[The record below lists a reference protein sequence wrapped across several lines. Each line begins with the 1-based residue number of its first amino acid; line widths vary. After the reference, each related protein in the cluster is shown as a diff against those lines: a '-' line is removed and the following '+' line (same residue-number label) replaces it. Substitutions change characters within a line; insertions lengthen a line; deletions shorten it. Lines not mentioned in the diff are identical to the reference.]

1 MEATMLDARK
11 RARILAN
18 RDRVRQGRTTTVTL
32 VYNKPEG
39 TIYQAA
45 NVVWQYQHY
54 ADPIAQE
61 PSAEA
66 TPSAIHVRAEF
77 PITLDPTQISYIA
90 DTPTATAAGVVAAHR
105 YEIVSYRQAGIVANR
120 WSVHLRRIR

>member
-1 MEATMLDARK
+1 MLDARK
-11 RARILAN
+11 LARILAN

-45 NVVWQYQHY
+45 NVVWRYQHD

-61 PSAEA
+61 PSAA
-66 TPSAIHVRAEF
+66 GTPSAIHVRAECS
-77 PITLDPTQISYIA
+77 ITLDPTQISYIA
-90 DTPTATAAGVVAAHR
+90 DTPTATAAGIMAAHS
-105 YEIVSYRQAGIVANR
+105 YEIISYRKAGIVANR
-120 WSVHLRRIR
+120 WSVHLRRMR

>member
-1 MEATMLDARK
+1 MLDARK
-11 RARILAN
+11 LARILTN

-45 NVVWQYQHY
+45 DVVWQYQHY
-54 ADPIAQE
+54 AEPIAQ
-61 PSAEA
+61 PPADGA
-66 TPSAIHVRAEF
+66 VHVRAEL
-77 PITLDPTQISYIA
+77 PITLDVAGLSYVA
-90 DTPTATAAGVVAAHR
+90 DTPTASAAGVAAAHT
-105 YEIVSYRQAGIVANR
+105 YEIISYRKAGIVANR

>member
-1 MEATMLDARK
+1 MLDARK
-11 RARILAN
+11 LARILAN

-54 ADPIAQE
+54 ADPIAQQL
-61 PSAEA
+61 SAEGM
-66 TPSAIHVRAEF
+66 PSAIHVRAEC
-77 PITLDPTQISYIA
+77 PITLDPAQISYIA
-90 DTPTATAAGVVAAHR
+90 DTPTATAAGVAAAHR
-105 YEIVSYRQAGIVANR
+105 YEIISYRKAGIVANR
-120 WSVHLRRIR
+120 WSVRLRRMR

>member
-11 RARILAN
+11 LARILAN

-61 PSAEA
+61 PSAA
-66 TPSAIHVRAEF
+66 GTPSAIHVRLEC

-90 DTPTATAAGVVAAHR
+90 DTPTATAAGVMTAPS
-105 YEIVSYRQAGIVANR
+105 YEIVSYRKAGIVANR
-120 WSVHLRRIR
+120 WSVHLRRMR

>member
-1 MEATMLDARK
+1 MLDARK
-11 RARILAN
+11 LARILAN

-54 ADPIAQE
+54 ADPSAQQ
-61 PSAEA
+61 PSAEG
-66 TPSAIHVRAEF
+66 TSSAIHVRAEC

-90 DTPTATAAGVVAAHR
+90 DTPTATAAGVVAAHL
-105 YEIVSYRQAGIVANR
+105 YEIISYRKAGIVANR
-120 WSVHLRRIR
+120 WSVHLRRMR

>member
-11 RARILAN
+11 LARILAN

-61 PSAEA
+61 PSAEG
-66 TPSAIHVRAEF
+66 TPSAIHVRAEL
-77 PITLDPTQISYIA
+77 PITLDPTQISSIA
-90 DTPTATAAGVVAAHR
+90 DTPTATAVGVVAAHS
-105 YEIVSYRQAGIVANR
+105 YEIVSYRKAGIVANR
-120 WSVHLRRIR
+120 WTLRLRRLR

>member
-1 MEATMLDARK
+1 MLDARK

-54 ADPIAQE
+54 SDPIAQR
-61 PSAEA
+61 PSAEGM
-66 TPSAIHVRAEF
+66 PSAIHVRAEC
-77 PITLDPTQISYIA
+77 PITLDPTQISYLA
-90 DTPTATAAGVVAAHR
+90 DTPTATAAGVAAAAR
-105 YEIVSYRQAGIVANR
+105 YEIVSYRKAGIVANR
-120 WSVHLRRIR
+120 WTLLLRRLR

>member
-1 MEATMLDARK
+1 MLDARK

-61 PSAEA
+61 PSAEG
-66 TPSAIHVRAEF
+66 TPSATHVRAEL

-90 DTPTATAAGVVAAHR
+90 DTPTATAASVAAAQR
-105 YEIVSYRQAGIVANR
+105 YEIVSYRKAGIVANR
-120 WSVHLRRIR
+120 WSIHLRRMR

>member
-1 MEATMLDARK
+1 MLDARK
-11 RARILAN
+11 LARILAN
-18 RDRVRQGRTTTVTL
+18 RDRVRQGRTTTITL

-54 ADPIAQE
+54 AGPIAQQ
-61 PSAEA
+61 PSADGR
-66 TPSAIHVRAEF
+66 PSAIHVRVEC

-90 DTPTATAAGVVAAHR
+90 DTPTATAAAVVAAHI
-105 YEIVSYRQAGIVANR
+105 YEIVSYRKAGIVANR
-120 WSVHLRRIR
+120 WTLHLRRLR

>member
-1 MEATMLDARK
+1 MLDARK
-11 RARILAN
+11 LARILAN

-61 PSAEA
+61 PSAEG
-66 TPSAIHVRAEF
+66 TPSAIHVRAEL

-90 DTPTATAAGVVAAHR
+90 DTPTATAASVAAAQR
-105 YEIVSYRQAGIVANR
+105 YEIVSYRKAGIVANR
-120 WSVHLRRIR
+120 WSIHLRRMR

>member
-11 RARILAN
+11 LARIRAN
-18 RDRVRQGRTTTVTL
+18 RDRVCQGRTTTVTL

-61 PSAEA
+61 PSAEG
-66 TPSAIHVRAEF
+66 TPSAIHVRAEC

-90 DTPTATAAGVVAAHR
+90 DTPTATAAGVAAAHR
-105 YEIVSYRQAGIVANR
+105 YEIVSYRKAGIVANR
-120 WSVHLRRIR
+120 WTLHLRRMR

>member
-1 MEATMLDARK
+1 MLDARK
-11 RARILAN
+11 LARILAN

-54 ADPIAQE
+54 ADPSAQQ
-61 PSAEA
+61 PSAEG
-66 TPSAIHVRAEF
+66 TSSAIHVRAEL

-90 DTPTATAAGVVAAHR
+90 DTPTATAAGVVAAHL
-105 YEIVSYRQAGIVANR
+105 YEIVSFRKAGIVANR
-120 WSVHLRRIR
+120 WTLHLRRLQ

>member
-1 MEATMLDARK
+1 MLDTRK
-11 RARILAN
+11 LARILAN

-32 VYNKPEG
+32 VHNKPEG

-45 NVVWQYQHY
+45 DIVWQYQHY

-61 PSAEA
+61 PSTEG
-66 TPSAIHVRAEF
+66 TPSAIHVRVEL

-90 DTPTATAAGVVAAHR
+90 DTPTATAAGVAAAHR
-105 YEIVSYRQAGIVANR
+105 YEIVSYRKAGIVANR
-120 WSVHLRRIR
+120 WTVHLRRLR